1 MNKQEAKRKVEAG
14 EIQIEN
20 DARDRLELLREV
32 LNSSVSGR
40 RYFYSYNDWRDEPFP
55 NLPIIKL
62 SEITEEEV
70 VWQQLG
76 RDGEWY
82 VVSGQFRIKP
92 QPDYTNEI
100 EALQNKAK
108 ENNEKVVIVF
118 EKL

>member
-1 MNKQEAKRKVEAG
+1 MNKQEAKRLLEAG

-20 DARDRLELLREV
+20 DAPDKLEV
-32 LNSSVSGR
+32 LKELFCWAEGGGEYYIKDDWSGCS
-40 RYFYSYNDWRDEPFP
+40 FK

-62 SEITEEEV
+62 SEITEEDV
-70 VWQQLG
+70 VYQFFFG
-76 RDGEWY
+76 GEWCDIREQ
-82 VVSGQFRIKP
+82 VRIKP
-92 QPDYTNEI
+92 QTDYTNEI